1 MKNWLKQNK
10 NPEPEDFIKDFEV
23 NKVK

>member
-10 NPEPEDFIKDFEV
+10 NPEPEDFIEDFEV
-23 NKVK
+23 NKAK